1 MGSRPIGNRNYP
13 LMTAILCWA
22 GMVVMTS
29 LYVTIPLLPMF
40 AELYQ
45 KTLTESAATGS
56 VFSLGFAIGCL
67 LYGAI
72 SDKYGRKQVIFTG
85 MITLALITLLLGSVE
100 QFSWIIVL
108 RGLQGAAAASFSPV
122 ALAYAVEMFPVDKRV
137 TTIGFISTGFLVAGI
152 IGQVF
157 SLWVSQMYSW
167 HHVFYLLAAVYG
179 ITALIVFRCL
189 PKGEVQQAHTSIL
202 QPLKQI
208 SDVIRQKNLLLSY
221 LIALVLLMSFVSM
234 YIVLGSY
241 LSGPDFGMN
250 AQEMIYVRAVG
261 VFGMLISPLAGKL
274 TRQFSVRSLLRFAL
288 ALAIG
293 GLAAMGLTT
302 SLPLLLVISVL
313 FVVGI
318 ALAVPSLVALVG
330 QLGGKS
336 RGIAVSVYTFIL
348 FAGTSLGPIIS
359 IRFMEMGSY
368 TQTFF
373 LLALILTLGLV
384 AASLIREDAPESKNA
399 AQ

>member
-1 MGSRPIGNRNYP
+1 MANSPIDNRNYP
-13 LMTAILCWA
+13 LMTAILCWT

-29 LYVTIPLLPMF
+29 LYVTIPLIPMF
-40 AELYQ
+40 AELYRV
-45 KTLTESAATGS
+45 TLTQAAVTGS
-56 VFSLGFAIGCL
+56 VFSIGFAVGCL

-72 SDKYGRKQVIFTG
+72 SDKYGRKQVIFIG
-85 MITLALITLLLGSVE
+85 MIALALITLLLGSVE
-100 QFSWIIVL
+100 QFSWVIVL

-122 ALAYAVEMFPVDKRV
+122 ALAYAVEMFPAEKRV
-137 TTIGFISTGFLVAGI
+137 TAIGFISTGFLVAGI

-157 SLWVSQMYSW
+157 SSWVSQVYSW
-167 HHVFYLLAAVYG
+167 HHVFYFLAAVYG
-179 ITALIVFRCL
+179 ITSLIVFRFL
-189 PKGEVQQAHTSIL
+189 PKGESKQAHTSIL
-202 QPLKQI
+202 EPLKQI
-208 SDVIRQKNLLLSY
+208 KHVFRQKNLLLTY

-234 YIVLGSY
+234 YTVLGSY

-250 AQEMIYVRAVG
+250 AQEMIYIRAAG

-274 TRQFSVRSLLRFAL
+274 TQRYRVRSLLRFAL
-288 ALAIG
+288 AVAIV

-302 SLPLLLVISVL
+302 SLPLLIAISVV
-313 FVVGI
+313 FVAGI

-359 IRFMEMGSY
+359 IRFMEVGGY

-384 AASLIREDAPESKNA
+384 AASLIGEEASVSKSA
-399 AQ
+399 